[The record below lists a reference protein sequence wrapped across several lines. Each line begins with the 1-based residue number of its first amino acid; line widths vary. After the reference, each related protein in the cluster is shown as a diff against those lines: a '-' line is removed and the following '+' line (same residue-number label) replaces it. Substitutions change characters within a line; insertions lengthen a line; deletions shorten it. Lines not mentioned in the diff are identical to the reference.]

1 MRLLQLAGLY
11 LLLPI
16 LSFATPPEGVQF
28 FTGSWEDLLKA
39 ARQQNKLIFVDVYTD
54 WCGPCKRMD
63 KEVFIL
69 PEVGKVYNALF
80 INYKLNAEKGEGIQL
95 AKEYAIKAYPT
106 YLYIDADGN
115 VVDRTGDYQ
124 EAANFIR
131 SGQKAAALQ
140 DKMGNLGELE
150 KRFRK
155 GERDTAF
162 LKSYLEKRTS
172 LQLDNVDVLNAFVD
186 ALPAAQLKQKE
197 RLLFLSANMGSTVSK
212 ALPVLMQGLTT
223 LDNSTRNTLAERLF
237 NNLLYYALAN
247 AIKENKLKDAAA
259 LMANVK
265 QLRPYLSEKRWATAD
280 NLELHYCTA
289 ASEVEGLKKVGY
301 RIAAP
306 QMKISEDSIKRK
318 DKVLLDQVMEPFVTG
333 KLDSTKIPDF
343 EREKQLAAKQFSA
356 SIATTLFTVAKS
368 FEKVLP
374 ASDKALRDALLWVER
389 ARQVFPNQP
398 IEELMVA
405 LKKKIG

>member
-1 MRLLQLAGLY
+1 MRSCLLAGLY
-11 LLLPI
+11 LLFPLL
-16 LSFATPPEGVQF
+16 LSATEGVQF

-69 PEVGKVYNALF
+69 PEVGKVYNELF
-80 INYKLNAEKGEGIQL
+80 LNYKLNAEKGEGIQL

-140 DKMGNLGELE
+140 DKMGNLGEME

-162 LKSYLEKRTS
+162 LKIYLEKRTS
-172 LQLDNVDVLNAFVD
+172 LQLDNVEVLNAFVD
-186 ALPAAQLKQKE
+186 AFSAAQLKQKE

-223 LDNSTRNTLAERLF
+223 LDTSTRNILAERLF

-289 ASEVEGLKKVGY
+289 ASDVEGLKKVGH

-306 QMKISEDSIKRK
+306 QMKISADSIKRR

-398 IEELMVA
+398 IEELLTA